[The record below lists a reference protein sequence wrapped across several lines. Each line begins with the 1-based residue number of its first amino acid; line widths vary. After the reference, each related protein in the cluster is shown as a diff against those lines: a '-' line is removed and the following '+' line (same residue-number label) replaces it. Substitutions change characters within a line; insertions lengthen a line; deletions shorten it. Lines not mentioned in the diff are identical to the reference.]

1 MNRLLKKILHYFAFE
16 KGKLISLYLKI
27 CRPSSEEYIGLLKKR
42 DFFYSIGN
50 NCHINI
56 GANVTDPKLVR
67 IGNNVILSDCTILGH
82 DGVIAMLNVAYNV
95 KLDAVGMVD
104 IKDNVFIGHGA
115 IIMPNVTIGNNAIV
129 AAGAVVTKNVLPG
142 DIVAGVPAKCI
153 GKVDDLVKKL
163 QIKTDNYPWS
173 EIIKARQG
181 AFDPK
186 VEPLLNKMRQQYFF
200 KMNDCR
206 SN

>member
-16 KGKLISLYLKI
+16 KGKFTSLYLKI
-27 CRPSSEEYIGLLKKR
+27 CQPSPEEYIKLLKKR

-50 NCHINI
+50 NCHINT

-67 IGNNVILSDCTILGH
+67 IGNNVVLSDCTILGH

-95 KLDAVGMVD
+95 QLDAVGIVD

-129 AAGAVVTKNVLPG
+129 AAGAVVPKDVLSG
-142 DIVAGVPAKCI
+142 DIVASVPAKCI

-163 QIKTDNYPWS
+163 QIKTDSYPWS

-186 VEPLLNKMRQQYFF
+186 VEPLLSKMRQKYFF
-200 KMNDCR
+200 KNE
-206 SN
+206 